1 MKLLPHP
8 TEAYNQA
15 VLALIGDNDK
25 LILAIKNYMA
35 QEDYQM
41 ALQLIELLMV
51 QDNSLQII
59 ELKKQAL
66 LMRAKQET
74 SANARHYLIACAKSL

>member
-1 MKLLPHP
+1 
-8 TEAYNQA
+8 
-15 VLALIGDNDK
+15 
-25 LILAIKNYMA
+25 MA

-59 ELKKQAL
+59 ELKKRAL
-66 LMRAKQET
+66 LVRAKQVT

>member
-1 MKLLPHP
+1 
-8 TEAYNQA
+8 
-15 VLALIGDNDK
+15 
-25 LILAIKNYMA
+25 MA

-59 ELKKQAL
+59 ELKNKP
-66 LMRAKQET
+66 
-74 SANARHYLIACAKSL
+74 Y